1 MLSALF
7 AAKSLADYGR
17 ECWLRAQMAAEVVA
31 EKGKKTEQAYDVLQ
45 GDAKGHSL
53 LKKYLTK
60 EVRIARFE
68 SWVEL
73 SIINTK
79 NWQNSQR
86 KNDF

>member
-60 EVRIARFE
+60 EVRIVRFE
-68 SWVEL
+68 CCIKL
-73 SIINTK
+73 SIITAK
-79 NWQNSQR
+79 NWQKSQR
-86 KNDF
+86 KFD